1 MAIKCI
7 ELIMM
12 KKNNMKFFK
21 NIILSLFLFFGSV
34 NVLLAQESF
43 ILNYED
49 VDIKKVTQDIAQFS
63 KKTIILDPRVKGR
76 ITIYS
81 NANLDRRQVWDVY
94 LRTIQVNG
102 FSAISENGFVRIVPE
117 NEATRDENTASV
129 SSSGDYQTLV
139 IPLINRSTEEVLPMI
154 KPITGRQSHLSSI
167 PSINSILIV
176 DRSSNVQRINDLIKD
191 LDKNNAAKIS
201 IIKLNNLSSIEAVR
215 ILDKL
220 KAQNNPTINKFIAI
234 PFNPSNSVI
243 VSANEYVTNNI
254 NETLKSLDED
264 VKTDDSIDVVYLKYA
279 KSADI
284 AAILNS
290 VSSGFI
296 PDNDGAKTVITHHEK
311 TNSLIISSAEAN
323 LATIRN
329 IISQLDIR
337 RAQVLVEAI
346 IVELSETAAS
356 SLGVETVFNGT
367 DKDSVPIG
375 VTRFGGSGPDLLAII
390 GSSADETDVN
400 LSTTASASLLN
411 TQGLIA
417 GFGDLTPGKDNFVGI
432 INAISQD
439 SNSNILATPSLMA
452 MDNELATSIIG
463 QEIPIT
469 TGESLGTNNANPF
482 RTTSRQEVGIKLE
495 VTPQI
500 NEGSSV
506 VMQIKIEVSGVAGV
520 PMSGIDII
528 TNKRAIETTALVDN
542 NQIIVLG
549 GLVDED
555 KQDTVSKVPL
565 LGSVPILGRLFQSS
579 SSTTVKKN
587 LMVFL
592 RPTIITDAESAM
604 SASSDKYNYI
614 KARQMLTGESQQLID
629 LTNPKD

>member
-1 MAIKCI
+1 MKSFDHKILT
-7 ELIMM
+7 LI
-12 KKNNMKFFK
+12 
-21 NIILSLFLFFGSV
+21 FLATINFS
-34 NVLLAQESF
+34 LAQDSF

-63 KKTIILDPRVKGR
+63 KKTIILDPRVKGK

-81 NANLDRRQVWDVY
+81 NANLNRRQVWDVY

-102 FSAISENGFVRIVPE
+102 FSAISESGFVRIVPE
-117 NEATRDENTASV
+117 NEATRDLNITSLA
-129 SSSGDYQTLV
+129 SGDFQTTV

-167 PSINSILIV
+167 PSINSILLV
-176 DRSSNVQRINDLIKD
+176 DRASNVKRIKNLIDD
-191 LDKNNAAKIS
+191 LDKNNSAKIS
-201 IIKLNNLSSIEAVR
+201 IIKLKNLSSVEAVR

-234 PFNPSNSVI
+234 PFSPSNSVI
-243 VSANEYVTNNI
+243 VSANEFITSNI
-254 NETLKSLDED
+254 KSTLESLDQD
-264 VKTDDSIDVVYLKYA
+264 ITSNDSIDVVYLKYA
-279 KSADI
+279 KAVDV
-284 AAILNS
+284 AAILS
-290 VSSGFI
+290 SISSGFV
-296 PDNDGAKTVITHHEK
+296 PDSDGVKTVIAHHEK

-323 LATIRN
+323 QSTIKN
-329 IISQLDIR
+329 IISKLDIR

-346 IVELSETAAS
+346 IVELSETAAKN
-356 SLGVETVFNGT
+356 LGIETVFTGSDNNG
-367 DKDSVPIG
+367 VPIG
-375 VTRFGGSGPDLLAII
+375 ITRFNGAGPDLLATL
-390 GSSADETDVN
+390 GAVSDETNVT
-400 LSTTASASLLN
+400 LSTTATSALLN
-411 TQGLIA
+411 TQGLVA
-417 GFGDLTPGKDNFVGI
+417 AFGDLTGADNFVGI
-432 INAISQD
+432 INAIAQD
-439 SNSNILATPSLMA
+439 TNSNILSTPSLLA

-469 TGESLGTNNANPF
+469 TGESLGSSNANPF

-506 VMQIKIEVSGVAGV
+506 VLKIKIEVSGVAGV
-520 PMSGIDII
+520 MTSGIDLI

-555 KQDTVSKVPL
+555 TQETVSKVPI
-565 LGSVPILGRLFQSS
+565 LGSIPLLGRLFQSS
-579 SSTTVKKN
+579 SSTTVQRN

-592 RPTIITDAESAM
+592 KPTILIDSDTSITLSE
-604 SASSDKYNYI
+604 DKYNYI
-614 KARQMLTGESQQLID
+614 KARQMLTGESTQPID
-629 LTNPKD
+629 LTKSKD